1 VKVSTAASVRQACIP
16 AGAPPLLRAFAPPA
30 TSLWHRYR
38 KDVSPMAQPNRDFP
52 FAYRLPTDLAA
63 QIALSAVP
71 RRELPHRTWPARA
84 ARRWPWH
91 AAGRY
96 AA

>member
-1 VKVSTAASVRQACIP
+1 
-16 AGAPPLLRAFAPPA
+16 
-30 TSLWHRYR
+30 
-38 KDVSPMAQPNRDFP
+38 MAQPNRDFP
-52 FAYRLPTDLAA
+52 FTYRLSTDVAA
-63 QIALSAVP
+63 QIALSAGP
-71 RRELPHRTWPARA
+71 GRELPHRTWPARA